1 MKMRPVLQNQRN
13 PQTSIFPENHFFRL
27 PHKNLVCH
35 SLHPAISI
43 FPTIALVE
51 TTEEKQMRN
60 EIAGKRLIRVPEVL
74 RRVGFSR
81 TTMYELIKEG
91 RFPDKVIIGA
101 RSVAFVECEI
111 DLWIE
116 NTISDSRRNNK

>member
-1 MKMRPVLQNQRN
+1 
-13 PQTSIFPENHFFRL
+13 
-27 PHKNLVCH
+27 
-35 SLHPAISI
+35 
-43 FPTIALVE
+43 
-51 TTEEKQMRN
+51 MRN

-101 RSVAFVECEI
+101 RAVAFVESEI
-111 DLWIE
+111 DAWIE
-116 NTISDSRRNNK
+116 NTISDSRKNNK

>member
-1 MKMRPVLQNQRN
+1 MKNNNER
-13 PQTSIFPENHFFRL
+13 S
-27 PHKNLVCH
+27 
-35 SLHPAISI
+35 S
-43 FPTIALVE
+43 
-51 TTEEKQMRN
+51 MRN

-101 RSVAFVECEI
+101 RSVAFVESEI
-111 DLWIE
+111 DAWIE

>member
-1 MKMRPVLQNQRN
+1 MR
-13 PQTSIFPENHFFRL
+13 
-27 PHKNLVCH
+27 K
-35 SLHPAISI
+35 
-43 FPTIALVE
+43 
-51 TTEEKQMRN
+51 

-101 RSVAFVECEI
+101 RSVAFVESEI
-111 DLWIE
+111 DAWIE

>member
-1 MKMRPVLQNQRN
+1 
-13 PQTSIFPENHFFRL
+13 
-27 PHKNLVCH
+27 
-35 SLHPAISI
+35 
-43 FPTIALVE
+43 
-51 TTEEKQMRN
+51 MRN

-101 RSVAFVECEI
+101 RSVAFVESEI
-111 DLWIE
+111 DAWIE
-116 NTISDSRRNNK
+116 NTISIHAEIINNIKEEAKMKVKK

>member
-1 MKMRPVLQNQRN
+1 
-13 PQTSIFPENHFFRL
+13 
-27 PHKNLVCH
+27 
-35 SLHPAISI
+35 
-43 FPTIALVE
+43 
-51 TTEEKQMRN
+51 MRN

-101 RSVAFVECEI
+101 RAVAFVESEI
-111 DLWIE
+111 DAWIE
-116 NTISDSRRNNK
+116 NNIFDSRMCLNKNNKRK

>member
-1 MKMRPVLQNQRN
+1 
-13 PQTSIFPENHFFRL
+13 
-27 PHKNLVCH
+27 
-35 SLHPAISI
+35 
-43 FPTIALVE
+43 
-51 TTEEKQMRN
+51 MRN

-101 RSVAFVECEI
+101 RAVAFVESEI
-111 DLWIE
+111 DAWID
-116 NTISDSRRNNK
+116 NAISNSRVKPK

>member
-1 MKMRPVLQNQRN
+1 
-13 PQTSIFPENHFFRL
+13 
-27 PHKNLVCH
+27 
-35 SLHPAISI
+35 
-43 FPTIALVE
+43 
-51 TTEEKQMRN
+51 MRN

-101 RSVAFVECEI
+101 RSAAFVESEI
-111 DLWIE
+111 DAWIE